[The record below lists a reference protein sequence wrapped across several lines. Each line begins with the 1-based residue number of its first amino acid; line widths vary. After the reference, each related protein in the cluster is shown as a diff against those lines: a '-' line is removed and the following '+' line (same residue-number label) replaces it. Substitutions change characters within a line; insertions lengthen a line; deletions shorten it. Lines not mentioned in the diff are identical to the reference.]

1 MGNTEGVVL
10 NLLLHS
16 NDSSQALLAFS
27 KLKERYFSPAYRSL
41 FKHLTT
47 FYGDTGV
54 LPTYKDLA
62 IYRSKDIKM
71 QNMLKSLSL
80 VDSEG
85 IDLDLAVDCLI
96 NDYATD
102 TAIDLV
108 ADIVE
113 DLTLLD
119 RNELLDRL
127 AALPIKFEEYV
138 DSPEK
143 VFTVKDISAFKSKE
157 DTDYSSVYLGVSNLW
172 EDKIGYRRQ
181 ELALFG
187 GERGSG
193 KSIVCANI
201 AASQMKKGN
210 VVPYFT
216 IEMTSDE
223 TLQRV
228 IAISADVSSERIR
241 QNNLS
246 DEEKIKV
253 AKWLST
259 QFYNSGTYLEEFLK
273 DPKDPIKFEKELKA
287 NCELKEDGRLVIVDD
302 RSLTLSAIDVQLSK
316 LKAKYGD
323 KLQVAVID
331 YVNQIVWEGHES
343 EMYDWK
349 PQIVIAKQLKNLA
362 RKYDILIVS
371 PYQMDAKGEA
381 RFSKGILDACDTA
394 QLLRPDKERGALL
407 IESTKVRGG
416 DDSINTVVSM
426 DWDHSLRL
434 DPVEIDL
441 SVFEEEEDDSPTFSN
456 DIPSGAAEL

>member
-16 NDSSQALLAFS
+16 NDTSQALLAFS
-27 KLKERYFSPAYRSL
+27 KLKERYFTPAYRSL
-41 FKHLTT
+41 YKHINT

-54 LPTYKDLA
+54 LPTYRDLS
-62 IYRSKDIKM
+62 IFRSKDLKM

-102 TAIDLV
+102 TAINLV
-108 ADIVE
+108 ADVVD

-119 RNELLDRL
+119 RNEILERL
-127 AALPIKFEEYV
+127 STMALRFEEAV

-143 VFTVKDISAFKSKE
+143 VFTLKDISAFKSKE
-157 DTDYSSVYLGVSNLW
+157 DTDYNNVHLGVSNLW

-187 GERGSG
+187 GQRGSG

-201 AASQMKKGN
+201 AKAQMQVGN
-210 VVPYFT
+210 VAPYFT
-216 IEMTSDE
+216 IEMTGDE

-228 IAISADVSSERIR
+228 MSISTGVSYNNIR
-241 QNNLS
+241 QNKLS
-246 DEEKIKV
+246 VEENIKV
-253 AKWLST
+253 AEWLAS
-259 QFYNSGTYLEEFLK
+259 QFRNSDKVLEEFK
-273 DPKDPIKFEKELKA
+273 ECPSDPIKFEKALKA
-287 NCELKEDGRLVIVDD
+287 SCELKEEGRLVIIDD
-302 RSLTLSAIDVQLSK
+302 RSLSLSAIDVQLSK
-316 LKAKYGD
+316 LKSKYGD

-394 QLLRPDKERGALL
+394 QLLRPDKEKGALV

-416 DDSINTVVSM
+416 DDSINSVVSL
-426 DWDHSLRL
+426 DWDCSLRL
-434 DPVEIDL
+434 DPTEVDI
-441 SVFEEEEDDSPTFSN
+441 SIFEEEESNDPTFSN
-456 DIPSGAAEL
+456 DIPGEASDL